1 MGATLDLSATTIVCY
16 DYYVSFLLSS
26 LFSLSVVL
34 LAALQRLLCCSLWH
48 KSLACI
54 NSLRCTAEFQ
64 GPEN

>member
-26 LFSLSVVL
+26 LFSL
-34 LAALQRLLCCSLWH
+34 LQRLLCCSLWH